1 MVHRILEAG
10 DEEGVTSCD
19 ASCDAVTEKETSFA
33 ALVRDG
39 MSLAEAYRKTHPEAS
54 AMKAGSLRMAAK
66 RLADKLGLNGK
77 QEKEKKKEHEQQ
89 KVAASAEVLEEVR
102 QEVRG
107 VLKGQIADDGELQ
120 AGLTELFRSAV
131 NDGDRM
137 GAVRI
142 AAELRTWKGLLPR
155 EGGEAVLPVAEV
167 VAELTARPFE
177 SIAKDL

>member
-1 MVHRILEAG
+1 M
-10 DEEGVTSCD
+10 
-19 ASCDAVTEKETSFA
+19 TEKETSFA

-54 AMKAGSLRMAAK
+54 SMKASSVRMAAK
-66 RLADKLGLNGK
+66 RLADKLGLTG
-77 QEKEKKKEHEQQ
+77 KKKREVKPEAE

-167 VAELTARPFE
+167 VAELIARPFE

>member
-1 MVHRILEAG
+1 M
-10 DEEGVTSCD
+10 
-19 ASCDAVTEKETSFA
+19 TEKETSFA

-39 MSLAEAYRKTHPEAS
+39 MSLAEAYRKTHPEAAS
-54 AMKAGSLRMAAK
+54 MKPGSVRSAAK
-66 RLADKLGLNGK
+66 RLADKLGLSGK
-77 QEKEKKKEHEQQ
+77 QEKKEQEQQ

-167 VAELTARPFE
+167 VAELIARPFE
-177 SIAKDL
+177 SIAKL

>member
-1 MVHRILEAG
+1 M
-10 DEEGVTSCD
+10 
-19 ASCDAVTEKETSFA
+19 TEKETSFA

-39 MSLAEAYRKTHPEAS
+39 MSLAEAYRKTHPEAAS
-54 AMKAGSLRMAAK
+54 MKPGSVRSAAK
-66 RLADKLGLNGK
+66 RLADRLGLSGK
-77 QEKEKKKEHEQQ
+77 QEEKKEQ

-131 NDGDRM
+131 NEGDRM

-155 EGGEAVLPVAEV
+155 EGGDAVLPVAEV
-167 VAELTARPFE
+167 VAELISRPFE

>member
-1 MVHRILEAG
+1 MTK
-10 DEEGVTSCD
+10 EET
-19 ASCDAVTEKETSFA
+19 AFA

-39 MSLAEAYRKTHPEAS
+39 MSLAEAYRKTHKRAEG
-54 AMKAGSLRMAAK
+54 MKPGAIRTAAK
-66 RLADKLGLNGK
+66 RLADKLKLVPD
-77 QEKEKKKEHEQQ
+77 QEAE
-89 KVAASAEVLEEVR
+89 KVAVSAEVLEEVR

-107 VLKGQIADDGELQ
+107 VLKGQVADDGELQ

-142 AAELRTWKGLLPR
+142 AAELRTWKGMLPR

-167 VAELTARPFE
+167 VAELIARPFE

>member
-1 MVHRILEAG
+1 M
-10 DEEGVTSCD
+10 
-19 ASCDAVTEKETSFA
+19 TEKETSFA

-54 AMKAGSLRMAAK
+54 SMKASSLRMAAK
-66 RLADKLGLNGK
+66 RLADKLGLSGK
-77 QEKEKKKEHEQQ
+77 QEKKKEQEQQ

-155 EGGEAVLPVAEV
+155 EAGEAVLPVAEV
-167 VAELTARPFE
+167 VAELVARPFE